1 MSTGTTD
8 TTASVFSTLAEG
20 WGFEMDSREDQI
32 KRAFE
37 DLRTARVEIHE
48 ASEKDLAARTT
59 LKTREAALLLP
70 GAITGKN
77 AETRDAQLKEG
88 CKEEL
93 GAVEAARL
101 EKAGAQLR
109 MDLAI
114 MRAQELQW
122 LIRNDQATADLD
134 VRGYVA

>member
-1 MSTGTTD
+1 MRMSTRTTD

-32 KRAFE
+32 RRAYE
-37 DLRTARVEIHE
+37 DLRTARVEMHE

-59 LKTREAALLLP
+59 LKTREAALLLS
-70 GAITGKN
+70 GAIIGKN

-101 EKAGAQLR
+101 EIG
-109 MDLAI
+109 
-114 MRAQELQW
+114 RAH
-122 LIRNDQATADLD
+122 
-134 VRGYVA
+134 V

>member
-1 MSTGTTD
+1 MSTRTTD

-59 LKTREAALLLP
+59 LKTREAALLLS

-101 EKAGAQLR
+101 EKADAQLR
-109 MDLAI
+109 MDLASI
-114 MRAQELQW
+114 RVQELQW
-122 LIRNDQATADLD
+122 LVRNDQVIADLD
-134 VRGYVA
+134 ARGYVA